1 MTTRFKT
8 LAIDSGGELARLAFS
23 YDMKK
28 HAKDMSSIRMVN
40 NYPGATERINML
52 ARRFRDIR
60 NAGVEVVLICH
71 EGIDKLYAGKT
82 GAIPGKGEQAQE
94 PAAVK
99 GRIDLPGN
107 TAPEEVMRIADNIFR
122 VRLVNGKPMWVTI
135 PESLPGASGAIW
147 QVKNRFW
154 ADSLGATLPPSYSE
168 LKAKA
173 LEKKLAWAAPYI
185 WVLYGNVG
193 FGKTRS
199 LLTFPRPIKILD
211 IDQGT
216 SVIDRELTSDDLV
229 VKFNSEECDDWDRFI
244 KEMEDVLTPESE
256 VSKMKEILAQKSK

>member
-1 MTTRFKT
+1 MRFKT

-28 HAKDMSSIRMVN
+28 HAKDMEKIRMVN
-40 NYPGATERINML
+40 NYPGSTERINML
-52 ARRFRDIR
+52 ARRFRDYR
-60 NAGVEVVLICH
+60 NAGLEVVLICH

-82 GAIPGKGEQAQE
+82 GSIPGKGEQPQE

-122 VRLVNGKPMWVTI
+122 VRLINGKPQWVTV
-135 PESLPGASGAIW
+135 PEALPGASGAIW
-147 QVKNRFW
+147 QVKNRFY
-154 ADSLGATLPPSYSE
+154 AESLGASLNPDYE
-168 LKAKA
+168 ALAKQA
-173 LEKKLAWAAPYI
+173 VLKKLNWHPPYI
-185 WVLYGNVG
+185 WILYGNVG

-211 IDQGT
+211 LDQGT
-216 SVIDRELTSDDLV
+216 SVIENELTPQDKV
-229 VKFNSEECDDWDRFI
+229 VKFNSEESDDWALFMA
-244 KEMEDVLTPESE
+244 EMESTTTESDDVLR
-256 VSKMKEILAQKSK
+256 MKSALAK